1 MAYTDDS
8 IRAKLASLNETQE
21 CIVGVAQWIMFHRR
35 HADRTADFW
44 LERMR
49 EVSTSRRL
57 NLVYLANE
65 VVQQSRAR
73 SKQDF
78 LLAFEPII
86 AEATALAYKSADSSV
101 RGKLRRVV
109 EVWRDRRIFDQTIQS
124 GIESQL
130 DDLDSGSNSKSG
142 SNGAPKAKSGKL
154 GGGLFS
160 SGSGIPTELADP
172 AAQIVTSLR
181 EMQEGMNTKVSKA
194 NEEFAKMTDPNTPV
208 PTPPV
213 HAARL
218 SALGKTLATAQGA
231 VEASLKARTELVA
244 QLEKLV
250 KSHRKHIE
258 DDETVFTELKA
269 KREGVEAKKNEVEDG
284 IMRGL
289 SAPSSPDIP
298 TPSNN
303 SNSALATPT
312 DGNASTIED
321 RKELDRPEAEDFTPP
336 PPDRNEMEFAFQDD
350 SATTMDPRRGPTAFT
365 STTGAESIREQ
376 PPNFNEPPPAD
387 EPPPAMPAMPAMHP
401 SSVDPS
407 NAAAAAEQF
416 LSSLT
421 ASGMA
426 GVPSGMLSGAGQVR
440 QASTEF
446 PGGSS
451 SDPRLKRRK
460 LSHQS
465 PSREEFELGIDAG
478 VDEEGIS
485 ALLQ

>member
-57 NLVYLANE
+57 NLIYLANE

-142 SNGAPKAKSGKL
+142 SNGALKAKSGKL

-172 AAQIVTSLR
+172 AALVTSLR
-181 EMQEGMNTKVSKA
+181 EMQEGMDTKVSKA
-194 NEEFAKMTDPNTPV
+194 GEEFAKMTDANTPV

-231 VEASLKARTELVA
+231 VEASLKVRTELVA

-250 KSHRKHIE
+250 KSHRKQIE
-258 DDETVFTELKA
+258 DDEAVFTELKA

-312 DGNASTIED
+312 NGKVSTIED
-321 RKELDRPEAEDFTPP
+321 RKEVDRPEAEDFTPP
-336 PPDRNEMEFAFQDD
+336 PPDRNEMEPAFQDD
-350 SATTMDPRRGPTAFT
+350 SATAMDPRRARTSFT
-365 STTGAESIREQ
+365 STTGAESIHEQ
-376 PPNFNEPPPAD
+376 PPNFNESPPAH
-387 EPPPAMPAMPAMHP
+387 EPPPAMHPMPAMHR
-401 SSVDPS
+401 SVDPS

-421 ASGMA
+421 ASGMG
-426 GVPSGMLSGAGQVR
+426 GVPSGILPGAGQVR
-440 QASTEF
+440 LASTEF
-446 PGGSS
+446 PGGSP

>member
-1 MAYTDDS
+1 
-8 IRAKLASLNETQE
+8 
-21 CIVGVAQWIMFHRR
+21 
-35 HADRTADFW
+35 
-44 LERMR
+44 
-49 EVSTSRRL
+49 
-57 NLVYLANE
+57 
-65 VVQQSRAR
+65 
-73 SKQDF
+73 
-78 LLAFEPII
+78 
-86 AEATALAYKSADSSV
+86 
-101 RGKLRRVV
+101 
-109 EVWRDRRIFDQTIQS
+109 
-124 GIESQL
+124 
-130 DDLDSGSNSKSG
+130 
-142 SNGAPKAKSGKL
+142 
-154 GGGLFS
+154 
-160 SGSGIPTELADP
+160 
-172 AAQIVTSLR
+172 
-181 EMQEGMNTKVSKA
+181 MQEAMNTKVSRA

-250 KSHRKHIE
+250 KSHRNHLE
-258 DDETVFTELKA
+258 DEESIFTDLKA

-312 DGNASTIED
+312 NGNVDE

-336 PPDRNEMEFAFQDD
+336 PPDRDEIEPVAQDEG
-350 SATTMDPRRGPTAFT
+350 AAAMDPRTARRAQNSFT
-365 STTGAESIREQ
+365 STTGAESIHEQ
-376 PPNFNEPPPAD
+376 PPNFNEPPPAH
-387 EPPPAMPAMPAMHP
+387 EPPPAMPAMPG
-401 SSVDPS
+401 SVDPS

-421 ASGMA
+421 ASGVA
-426 GVPSGMLSGAGQVR
+426 SGMHSGLGQVR

-446 PGGSS
+446 PGGISN
-451 SDPRLKRRK
+451 DPRLKRRK

-465 PSREEFELGIDAG
+465 PSREEYEMGIDAG
-478 VDEEGIS
+478 VDEEGVS

>member
-8 IRAKLASLNETQE
+8 VRAKLASLNETQE
-21 CIVGVAQWIMFHRR
+21 SVVSVAQWIMFHRR
-35 HADRTADFW
+35 HADRTANLW
-44 LERMR
+44 LERLR
-49 EVSTSRRL
+49 DVSTSKRL
-57 NLVYLANE
+57 NLIYLANE

-78 LLAFEPII
+78 LLAFEPIV
-86 AEATALAYKSADSSV
+86 AEATALAYKSADSNV
-101 RGKLRRVV
+101 RDKLRRVV
-109 EVWRDRRIFDQTIQS
+109 SVWKDRRIFDQTIQS

-130 DDLDSGSNSKSG
+130 NDLDGSSNATKSG
-142 SNGAPKAKSGKL
+142 SSGPAKAKSGKL

-160 SGSGIPTELADP
+160 SGSGVPTELEDS
-172 AAQIVTSLR
+172 AALVTSLR
-181 EMQEGMNTKVSKA
+181 DMQEGMNTRVSKA
-194 NEEFAKMTDPNTPV
+194 SEEFAKMTDPSTPV

-231 VEASLKARTELVA
+231 VEASLKARTELVS
-244 QLEKLV
+244 QLENLV
-250 KSHRKHIE
+250 KSHRKHLE
-258 DDETVFTELKA
+258 DDESIFADLKA
-269 KREGVEAKKNEVEDG
+269 KREGVEVKKNEVEDA

-312 DGNASTIED
+312 NGNGDE

-336 PPDRNEMEFAFQDD
+336 PPDRDEMEFVVQDEGAA
-350 SATTMDPRRGPTAFT
+350 SMDPRNARRARNSFT
-365 STTGAESIREQ
+365 STTGAESIHEQ
-376 PPNFNEPPPAD
+376 PPNFNEPPPAH
-387 EPPPAMPAMPAMHP
+387 EPPPAMPAMPR
-401 SSVDPS
+401 SVDPS
-407 NAAAAAEQF
+407 NAAAAADQF

-421 ASGMA
+421 ASGVA
-426 GVPSGMLSGAGQVR
+426 SGLSSGLGQVR

-446 PGGSS
+446 PGGNAN
-451 SDPRLKRRK
+451 DPRLKRRK

-465 PSREEFELGIDAG
+465 PNREEFEMGIDAG
-478 VDEEGIS
+478 VDEEGVS

>member
-8 IRAKLASLNETQE
+8 VRAKLASLNETQE
-21 CIVGVAQWIMFHRR
+21 SVVSVAQWIMFHRR
-35 HADRTADFW
+35 HADRTANLW
-44 LERMR
+44 LARLQ
-49 EVSTSRRL
+49 EVSTSKRL
-57 NLVYLANE
+57 NLIYLANE

-86 AEATALAYKSADSSV
+86 GEATALAYKSADGNT
-101 RGKLRRVV
+101 RGKVRRVV
-109 EVWRDRRIFDQTIQS
+109 EVWKDRKIFDKSIQD
-124 GIESQL
+124 GIEAQL
-130 DDLDSGSNSKSG
+130 DAVDKDSGSG
-142 SNGAPKAKSGKL
+142 SRSTLGGAAKPKSGKL

-160 SGSGIPTELADP
+160 GSSGVPSELESSSA
-172 AAQIVTSLR
+172 IISTLN
-181 EMQEGMNTKVSKA
+181 EMQDGMKSKVSKA
-194 NEEFAKMTDPNTPV
+194 NEDFVKMTDPNNPV

-231 VEASLKARTELVA
+231 VEASLKARTDLIA

-250 KSHRKHIE
+250 QSQRE
-258 DDETVFTELKA
+258 RLQSDEATFAELQG
-269 KREGVEAKKNEVEDG
+269 KREGVEAKKNDVEDG

-289 SAPSSPDIP
+289 STPSSPDIP
-298 TPSNN
+298 TPTNT
-303 SNSALATPT
+303 SNSAFATGLN
-312 DGNASTIED
+312 GNAD
-321 RKELDRPEAEDFTPP
+321 RDSADERRELDRPEAEDFTPP
-336 PPDRNEMEFAFQDD
+336 PPDRDIISPVAEAMTPEEGP
-350 SATTMDPRRGPTAFT
+350 MDPRTRRARNSFT
-365 STTGAESIREQ
+365 STTGAESIHEH
-376 PPNFNEPPPAD
+376 PPNFNEPPPTH
-387 EPPPAMPAMPAMHP
+387 EPPPALP
-401 SSVDPS
+401 VDPS

-421 ASGMA
+421 ASG
-426 GVPSGMLSGAGQVR
+426 VGQVR
-440 QASTEF
+440 QASTEI
-446 PGGSS
+446 PNGS

-465 PSREEFELGIDAG
+465 PVRREEEFATSIDAG

>member
-8 IRAKLASLNETQE
+8 VRAKLASLSETQE
-21 CIVGVAQWIMFHRR
+21 SVVGVAQWIMFHRR
-35 HADRTADFW
+35 HADRTANLW
-44 LERMR
+44 LERLR
-49 EVSTSRRL
+49 DVSTSKRL
-57 NLVYLANE
+57 NLIYLANE

-78 LLAFEPII
+78 LLAFEPIV

-101 RGKLRRVV
+101 RDKLRRVV
-109 EVWRDRRIFDQTIQS
+109 SVWKDRRIFDQTIQS

-130 DDLDSGSNSKSG
+130 NDLDGSSNATKSG
-142 SNGAPKAKSGKL
+142 SGGPAKAKSGKL

-160 SGSGIPTELADP
+160 SGSGVPTELEDS
-172 AAQIVTSLR
+172 AALVTSLR
-181 EMQEGMNTKVSKA
+181 DLQEGMNTRVSKA
-194 NEEFAKMTDPNTPV
+194 SEEFAKMTDPNTPV

-244 QLEKLV
+244 QLENLV
-250 KSHRKHIE
+250 KSHRKHLE
-258 DDETVFTELKA
+258 DDESIFADLKA
-269 KREGVEAKKNEVEDG
+269 KREGVEAKKNEVEDA

-298 TPSNN
+298 TPSN
-303 SNSALATPT
+303 SALATPT
-312 DGNASTIED
+312 NGSVEE

-336 PPDRNEMEFAFQDD
+336 PPDRDEME
-350 SATTMDPRRGPTAFT
+350 SAVQYDGAAPMDPRTARRARHSFT
-365 STTGAESIREQ
+365 STTGAESIHEQ
-376 PPNFNEPPPAD
+376 PPNFNEPPPAH
-387 EPPPAMPAMPAMHP
+387 EPPPAMPAMAG
-401 SSVDPS
+401 SVDPS

-421 ASGMA
+421 ASGVA
-426 GVPSGMLSGAGQVR
+426 LGLSSGLGQVR

-446 PGGSS
+446 PGGNAN
-451 SDPRLKRRK
+451 DPRLKRRK

-465 PSREEFELGIDAG
+465 PSRDEFEMGIDAG
-478 VDEEGIS
+478 VDEEGVS